1 MNTSAALFVLALVFS
16 SAAGFTAWGLGVK
29 AGCLATLDDEHRRL
43 YRPTRHELTNDAL
56 KLIALIFAS
65 VLCVA
70 IALTLAI
77 GGVA

>member
-1 MNTSAALFVLALVFS
+1 MNASTSLFVLALVFS
-16 SAAGFTAWGLGVK
+16 CAAGCTAWGLGVK

-43 YRPTRHELTNDAL
+43 YRPTRHAVTTDAL
-56 KLIALIFAS
+56 KLITLSLAS

-77 GGVA
+77 GGAS